1 MAHLLETT
9 MTYANASTH
18 SRYYVFRH
26 KTDVVDGKPV
36 QTVETLMDGHYWS
49 PAFSQAKLVDG
60 ITATQLANEASK
72 MLGGSDGW
80 TYCVGKVNVEVDG
93 FFEIVVIR

>member
-1 MAHLLETT
+1 

-26 KTDVVDGKPV
+26 KTVIIDDKPV
-36 QTVETLMDGHYWS
+36 QTVEVLTDDHRWWE
-49 PAFSQAKLVDG
+49 AFHLAKLTDG
-60 ITATQLANEASK
+60 IKAIELANEASK
-72 MLGGSDGW
+72 MLGGSDGF

-93 FFEIVVIR
+93 FFEIVVVR